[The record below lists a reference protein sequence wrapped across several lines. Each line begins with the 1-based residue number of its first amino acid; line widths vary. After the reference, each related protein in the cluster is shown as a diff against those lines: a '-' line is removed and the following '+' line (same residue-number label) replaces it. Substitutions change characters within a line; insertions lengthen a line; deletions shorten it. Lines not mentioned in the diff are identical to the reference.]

1 MPVASPTLGDM
12 LATVP
17 HLLTSCIPQTEG
29 QLQTIRVLRLVCKD
43 VGQAAVNAATTCSVQ
58 LGQQACLDT
67 EQLIQLMSATKLESL
82 IVTVIMTSGE
92 PTERCG

>member
-29 QLQTIRVLRLVCKD
+29 QLQKIRLLRLVCKD
-43 VGQAAVNAATTCSVQ
+43 VGQAAVSAATTCSVQ
-58 LGQQACLDT
+58 LGLQACLDI
-67 EQLIQLMSATKLESL
+67 EQLIQMMSATRLESL
-82 IVTVIMTSGE
+82 IVTVIMTSGK
-92 PTERCG
+92 PTYE